1 MSAYAKH
8 ERRKIRAFLVS
19 IGSSLLLVAGFLAFT
34 HWSTA
39 QANTPD
45 INNVHTRYPAMVGT
59 RIDSCSLCHTS
70 SIPSLNPFGSAYK
83 SNGRSLAALAAIEG
97 LDSDGDGSTNLQEI
111 TALTFPGDASDKPA
125 VPTATPTRTPTQPPT
140 NTPTNTPTSVPT
152 NTPTSLPSNTPTGV
166 PTNTPTGVPSDTPT
180 GQPTNMPTATATPP
194 TQPATPTSTLPTPT
208 PGMTAS
214 PTPTCQPDRDGDDD
228 DRGDKSSINKK
239 KDDKNHCDDDKDK
252 DKHHEKKKD
261 KGKDKPRKPRHHGQ
275 IDGFDLAFSGY
286 EMRLP
291 AERWL

>member
-1 MSAYAKH
+1 MSAFAKR
-8 ERRKIRAFLVS
+8 ERRKVRAFLVS

-70 SIPSLNPFGSAYK
+70 SIPSLNPFGTAYK

-111 TALTFPGDASDKPA
+111 TALTFPGDPGDKPA
-125 VPTATPTRTPTQPPT
+125 APTSTPTNTPTRTPTQPPT
-140 NTPTNTPTSVPT
+140 NTPTSVPT
-152 NTPTSLPSNTPTGV
+152 NTPTSAPTNTPTNTPTSVPSNTPTGQ
-166 PTNTPTGVPSDTPT
+166 PT
-180 GQPTNMPTATATPP
+180 GQPTDVPTATATPP
-194 TQPATPTSTLPTPT
+194 TQTATPTSTLPAPT
-208 PGMTAS
+208 PGMTAT
-214 PTPTCQPDRDGDDD
+214 PTPTCRSDGDGDDD
-228 DRGDKSSINKK
+228 DRSDRSSINKQ
-239 KDDKNHCDDDKDK
+239 KDDKSRCDEDKDK

-286 EMRLP
+286 ETRLP
-291 AERWL
+291 VDRWL